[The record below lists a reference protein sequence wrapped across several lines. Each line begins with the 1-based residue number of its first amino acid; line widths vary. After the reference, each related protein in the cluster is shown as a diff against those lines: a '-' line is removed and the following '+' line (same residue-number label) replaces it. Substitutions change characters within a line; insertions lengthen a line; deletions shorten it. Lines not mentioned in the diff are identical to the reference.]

1 MELQSALLLLGGLG
15 LLTVGLLVAFFV
27 FRKTIKTTKTFL
39 LAGLIGVGVFV
50 LIMIVTA
57 LLAGRG

>member
-1 MELQSALLLLGGLG
+1 MELQSALLLLGCLG

-27 FRKTIKTTKTFL
+27 FRKTIKTTKTIL
-39 LAGLIGVGVFV
+39 LIGLAGVGVFV
-50 LIMIVTA
+50 LIMIVAA

>member
-1 MELQSALLLLGGLG
+1 MDLQSALFLLGCLG

-27 FRKTIKTTKTFL
+27 FRKTIKSTKTL
-39 LAGLIGVGVFV
+39 LLVGLLGAGAFI
-50 LIMIVTA
+50 LIMIVVA